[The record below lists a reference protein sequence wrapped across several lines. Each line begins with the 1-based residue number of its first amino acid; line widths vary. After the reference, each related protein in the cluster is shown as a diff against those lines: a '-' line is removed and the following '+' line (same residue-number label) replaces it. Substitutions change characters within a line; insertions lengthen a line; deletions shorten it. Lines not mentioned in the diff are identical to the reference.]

1 MALSYL
7 PSNRIWIFPC
17 SNRSGLNDVESHLF
31 TERNLRNLSYNAL
44 GKNQVLKV
52 TSLTSG
58 NTLVEFI
65 IAGYFVRIELTS
77 TEVNENTTI
86 YANLKFK
93 DKNIISVTGEGLGV
107 DSPVIR
113 HYDNET
119 LNNLDENGVFK
130 GIKFTASA
138 DSTAVSYCIRNAGTW
153 KTGEYYLPTASDKT
167 TWDAAKPGTVTQIT
181 AGKGLNTSDNKAES
195 ATKGSI
201 TTTGTLHLTTTGVTA
216 GTYQG
221 ITVDKYGRITGAAN
235 QNYLTS
241 FTWNGITINSTNTT
255 VNPYCSC
262 TTLGDV
268 AAKVVTGGTGIPEN
282 PTNGLELLV
291 FFTFQNTV
299 DNPTLKLGTT
309 GTATP
314 IFYGTANI
322 TGNSKYLL
330 YGFVKLKYTG
340 SGWQLL
346 LASSSNVTQKIN
358 STNDSFPV
366 LFSSSTSTSSDNTE
380 LVYKNP
386 SVKINPL
393 TGTLYATTFSEN
405 GSTLTSKYNAK
416 ITASPGT
423 SGSQMVYLVGLANGS
438 GFNTDVTNISQTY
451 ASPYVYYDQ
460 NGRLYARS
468 TSSATNSS
476 LVLTKDNFSSD
487 FSWDGSTN
495 KITLN
500 VSNASS
506 YTPGF

>member
-52 TSLTSG
+52 TSLDSG

-65 IAGYFVRIELTS
+65 IAGYYIRIELTS
-77 TEVNENTTI
+77 TEVTENTTI

-93 DKNIISVTGEGLGV
+93 DKNIISVTGEGYGV

-113 HYDNET
+113 HYENET
-119 LNNLDENGVFK
+119 LNNLDEDSVFK

-138 DSTAVSYCIRNAGTW
+138 DSNAVSYCIRNAGTW

-181 AGKGLNTSDNKAES
+181 AGTGLNTTSNNTSSDG
-195 ATKGSI
+195 GSI
-201 TTTGTLHLTTTGVTA
+201 TTTGTLYLTKTA
-216 GTYQG
+216 VSPGIYQG
-221 ITVDKYGRITGAAN
+221 ITVDKYGRITGATN
-235 QNYLTS
+235 QNYLSS
-241 FTWNGITINSTNTT
+241 FTWNGITITSTNTT

-262 TTLGDV
+262 STSGNV
-268 AAKVVTGGTGIPEN
+268 VAKVVTGGTGIPEN

-291 FFTFQNTV
+291 FFVNKNTV
-299 DNPTLKLGTT
+299 DNPTLQLGST
-309 GTATP
+309 GTAAP
-314 IFYGTANI
+314 IFYGTSNV
-322 TGNSKYLL
+322 TGNNKHLL

-346 LASSSNVTQKIN
+346 LASSSNVTQQPN
-358 STNDSFPV
+358 STNASFPV
-366 LFSSSTSTSSDNTE
+366 LFSSSSSTNIENTE
-380 LVYKNP
+380 LVYKNS
-386 SVKINPL
+386 SVTINPS
-393 TGTLYATTFSEN
+393 TGTLSATVFSEN

-416 ITASPGT
+416 ITVSNSAPTGNICYLTGYVAS
-423 SGSQMVYLVGLANGS
+423 SGSNP
-438 GFNTDVTNISQTY
+438 TT
-451 ASPYVYYDQ
+451 
-460 NGRLYARS
+460 LYARNNVYVS
-468 TSSATNSS
+468 TASGAVDWLYAGKKDLSSGSS
-476 LVLTKDNFSSD
+476 RVITEADIDTSTGGD
-487 FSWDGSTN
+487 FKWENN
-495 KITLN
+495 KLKIAIA
-500 VSNASS
+500 NASS